1 MSGFIADE
9 NFPHPSFRFLTQNDI
24 DVIHV
29 GLESPSIDDR
39 EVLRLAIESRRVLL
53 TLDSDHGELIY
64 RDRVATPP
72 GIILF
77 RLLQYRPDQLG
88 RELLRMIDLNF
99 NFEGLFTV
107 VGQNSVRQRPL

>member
-64 RDRVATPP
+64 RDRVATPAGYNSFSLASIQARP
-72 GIILF
+72 TRPRTASNDRF
-77 RLLQYRPDQLG
+77 ELQ
-88 RELLRMIDLNF
+88 F
-99 NFEGLFTV
+99 
-107 VGQNSVRQRPL
+107 